1 VIEHD
6 GKAME
11 RLNGKVAVITGA
23 ASGIGAATARL
34 FAQEGAKV
42 VVADIRLDAAEATAA
57 SIRSAGGTAIALP
70 VDVSNSAQVKA
81 LIDQTIA
88 TYGALHILYCNA
100 GVLLPDTVEESTEDA
115 WHKSLAV
122 NMTGTY
128 LCCRYGV
135 PELKKAGGG
144 AILITASVSGMR
156 GEKGSAAY
164 NATKGGLINLNRH
177 LAVEYAVDRIRV
189 NCICP
194 GWIDTPFNDPIY
206 EFSGLEKASIDK
218 LIPLGRQGVPE
229 EIATAA
235 LFLVSDDA
243 AYITGQ
249 ALVVDGGLTIKG
261 ED

>member
-1 VIEHD
+1 M
-6 GKAME
+6 A

-42 VVADIRLDAAEATAA
+42 VIADIRLEAAEATAA
-57 SIRSAGGTAIALP
+57 SIRATGGEAIALP
-70 VDVSNSAQVKA
+70 VNVSDSAQVKT
-81 LIDQTIA
+81 LIDRTIE

-100 GVLLPDTVEESTEDA
+100 GVLLPDTVEEATEDA
-115 WHKSLAV
+115 WHKSIAV

-144 AILITASVSGMR
+144 VILITASVSGMR

-177 LAVEYAVDRIRV
+177 LAVEYAADRIRV

-206 EFSGLEKASIDK
+206 EFSGLERSAIDK

>member
-1 VIEHD
+1 
-6 GKAME
+6 ME

-57 SIRSAGGTAIALP
+57 SIRAAGGVAIALP

-81 LIDQTIA
+81 MIDRVIE

-100 GVLLPDTVEESTEDA
+100 GVLLPDTVEEPIEDA

-135 PELKKAGGG
+135 PELRKAGGG

-177 LAVEYAVDRIRV
+177 LAVEYAADRIRV

-206 EFSGLEKASIDK
+206 AFSGLEKASIDK